1 MTQCRP
7 APRLTSLQRRQREAG
22 FTLIEIMV
30 VVAILAIL
38 AAFVIP
44 NIADEP
50 GKARVVKAKQ
60 DIRAMEAA
68 LDLYKLDN
76 FNYPSTDQG
85 LPALSQQP
93 EGAANWKSG
102 GYLKKLPKDP
112 WGRDYLYQ
120 SPGEYGPVD
129 VYTLGRDGSPGGEG
143 EDADIGNWNLDG

>member
-1 MTQCRP
+1 MSQPLR
-7 APRLTSLQRRQREAG
+7 AARRSLSRQSG

-60 DIRAMEAA
+60 DIRAIEAA

-76 FNYPSTDQG
+76 FNYPGTDEG
-85 LPALSQQP
+85 LVALTQQP
-93 EGAANWKSG
+93 ASAPNWKTG

-112 WGRDYLYQ
+112 WGRDYLYL

-129 VYTLGRDGSPGGEG
+129 IYSLGRDGAPGGEA
-143 EDADIGNWNLDG
+143 EDADIGSWNLDG